1 MNTRWSPLTKG
12 IVIVSS
18 LIIAVWMLFRFSRL
32 LPPLIVAIMLAY
44 LVNLPVSWIVR
55 RTHWPRTP
63 LAAGFFVLL
72 IVLLILAPV
81 RITPRLVELI
91 RAFNVNLQGVIA
103 AIQHLTAKPII
114 LFNVEIPTPDL
125 VSRVTGALADLLS
138 PFASGA
144 ISFAFG
150 VASTVG
156 WLLFILVVS
165 FYIVK
170 DAGKLARYLSERIP
184 PGYEEEFRRLGQEL
198 AGVWDGF
205 FRGSLIVGVIDF
217 IIFSIVLS
225 IVGMPNAL
233 ILALIAGL
241 FTLVPNIGPLLAA
254 IPGVLLALFQG
265 SSYLPLS
272 KFWFAFLVGMIY
284 LAVFQVENLYTIPRV
299 VGRRVRLHPALV
311 IIGAVGGA
319 FLGGLLGVLLAAPV
333 IGSMRVIGGYIY
345 RKLFDLEPFALP
357 AVPAGVLEAQ
367 KLGMIAG
374 QPVEAVLFDLDGTLI
389 ETDDALVEQW
399 AERLGRLTWLFPADD
414 ARRVARRL
422 VMAAERPVNALVTLL
437 DRLGLDDETFRLG
450 RLLRRWQHRLPP
462 SEIRLVDGAEETL
475 RALSGRY
482 RLGVVTT
489 RSQAEVDS
497 FLSRSGLRELMEV
510 VVAGDSSPRLKP
522 HPQPVQ
528 EAAQQLEV
536 DVARCVV
543 VGDTGVDVRAAKAAG
558 ALAVGV
564 LSGFGERQDL
574 HQADLILE
582 SVRELVE
589 WL

>member
-1 MNTRWSPLTKG
+1 MDTRWSPLTKG
-12 IVIVSS
+12 IVIVGS
-18 LIIAVWMLFRFSRL
+18 LIAAVWVFFRFSRL

-55 RTHWPRTP
+55 RTRWPRT
-63 LAAGFFVLL
+63 LLVAGFFVVL

-81 RITPRLVELI
+81 RITPRLLDLI
-91 RAFNVNLQGVIA
+91 RAFNMNLQGVIA
-103 AIQHLTAKPII
+103 AIEQLTAEPLI
-114 LFNVEIPTPDL
+114 LFNVEIPTADL
-125 VSRVTGALADLLS
+125 VTRVTSALTDLLS
-138 PFASGA
+138 PFATGA

-156 WLLFILVVS
+156 WLLFILITS
-165 FYIVK
+165 FYMVK
-170 DAGKLARYLSERIP
+170 DSDKFARWVQERIP
-184 PGYEEEFRRLGQEL
+184 PAYEAEFWQLGQGL
-198 AGVWDGF
+198 AEIWNGF
-205 FRGSLIVGVIDF
+205 FRGSIIVGIIDG
-217 IIFSIVLS
+217 IVFSIVLS
-225 IVGMPNAL
+225 IIGMPNAL
-233 ILALIAGL
+233 TLALIAGL
-241 FTLVPNIGPLLAA
+241 LALIPSVGPVIAA
-254 IPGVLLALFQG
+254 IPAVLLALFQG
-265 SSYLPLS
+265 STYLPLS

-284 LAVFQVENLYTIPRV
+284 LAVFEVDSLYTVPRI

-311 IIGAVGGA
+311 IVGAVGGA

-333 IGSMRVIGGYIY
+333 IGSVKVIAGYVY

-357 AVPAGVLEAQ
+357 AVPAGALEAQ
-367 KLGMIAG
+367 RQGMIAG
-374 QPVEAVLFDLDGTLI
+374 QPVEAVFFDLDGTLI

-399 AERLGRLTWLFPADD
+399 AERLGRVAALFPGRDTQRA
-414 ARRVARRL
+414 ARRL
-422 VMAAERPVNALVTLL
+422 VMAAERPVNGLVTWL

-450 RLLRRWQHRLPP
+450 RRLRCWRHRVPP

-489 RSQAEVDS
+489 RSQAEAES
-497 FLSRSGLRELMEV
+497 FLNSAGLRGMMEV
-510 VVAGDSSPRLKP
+510 VISRDTSLRLKP

-528 EAAQQLEV
+528 EAAQQLAV
-536 DVARCVV
+536 DVARCVL

-564 LSGFGERQDL
+564 LSGFGERKDL
-574 HQADLILE
+574 RLADLVLE
-582 SVRELVE
+582 SVRELAE